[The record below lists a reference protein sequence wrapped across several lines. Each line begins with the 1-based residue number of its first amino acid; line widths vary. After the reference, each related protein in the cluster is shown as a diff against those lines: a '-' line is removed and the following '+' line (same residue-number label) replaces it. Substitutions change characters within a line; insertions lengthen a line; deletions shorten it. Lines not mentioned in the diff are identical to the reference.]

1 MKEVCIFLLVFV
13 IPISLLLAQVP
24 ADYYDSAFGLTGQ
37 ALKDQLY
44 DIIDNN
50 TNTDYG
56 ESREQMYGYIDNHNN
71 TVQCVYTGLQ
81 VSHNYG
87 NTSAPAEINCEHTY
101 CQSWYSGIAEES
113 IAKADLHHLFPTKM
127 TVNSARGNLPLDNV
141 ANIGHTYSELTGYE
155 SYRGTNTQGVE
166 VFEPAD
172 THKGDAARA
181 LLYFAVRY
189 EKGLT
194 HGSVDMITTLINW
207 HDSDLPDSEE
217 ITRNDDIY
225 NYQGNA
231 NPFVNHP
238 EFVDSIWGD
247 NPVDTTPPEIENIT
261 IQSEQKIIVNFS
273 EAVEA
278 NTSENTSNYSI
289 NNSIGNPMSANRGVN
304 GNNARV
310 ILNIATMTR
319 GENYFISIDEVEDL
333 SGNIISLNSEKE
345 FMYLA
350 AGDVVLLG
358 MNSDNNDEG
367 YDDFAFMPMRNI
379 LAGTE
384 IRFTDCGWKNS
395 GEFRDNEGT
404 VKFTAP
410 ENIAA
415 GTVLSYYNNLE
426 NFWDDNSD
434 YSGYFALSTSG
445 DQILMFQGH
454 FSTPSFIYA
463 LNDNGSAEWQ
473 SDATS
478 SNSSSLPNQL
488 TDGST
493 ALAVQ
498 EYDNV
503 AYDGGNTFNSPSLC
517 LNAVSDKDN
526 WVGDNTNRYDFVTFF
541 TDFTFPLTLPA
552 PGNVVITNVSEVIN
566 LSWNS
571 VPGATHYKIYGSQLP
586 FSEFSVID
594 TVTDTV
600 YIDNT
605 DEDNYFYKVK
615 AAD

>member
-1 MKEVCIFLLVFV
+1 MKEVCIFVLVFV

-24 ADYYDSAFGLTGQ
+24 ADYYDSALGLTGQ
-37 ALKDQLY
+37 VLKDQLY

-71 TVQCVYTGLQ
+71 TVQCVYTGLE
-81 VSHNYG
+81 VTHNYG
-87 NTSAPAEINCEHTY
+87 NTSAPTGINCEHTY
-101 CQSWYSGIAEES
+101 CQSWYSGIPEES
-113 IAKADLHHLFPTKM
+113 TAKADLHHLFPTKM

-141 ANIGHTYSELTGYE
+141 ANIVHTYSELTDYE
-155 SYRGTNTQGVE
+155 SYRGTNSQGSD

-194 HGSVDMITTLINW
+194 HGSVDMITILINW
-207 HDSDLPDSEE
+207 LNFDPPDSEE

-247 NPVDTTPPEIENIT
+247 NPDDTTPPEIENVT
-261 IQSEQKIIVNFS
+261 IMSEQKIIVNFS

-278 NTSENTSNYSI
+278 STSEDTSNYYI
-289 NNSIGNPMSANRGVN
+289 DNTIGTPVSASRGVD

-310 ILNIATMTR
+310 LLDITAMTR
-319 GENYFISIDEVEDL
+319 GENYLITIDEVEDL
-333 SGNIISLNSEKE
+333 SGNIIGSNSVKE
-345 FMYLA
+345 FMYLE
-350 AGDVVLLG
+350 AGDVILLG

-384 IRFTDCGWKNS
+384 LRFTDCGWKNS

-404 VKFTAP
+404 VKFTAS

-434 YSGYFALSTSG
+434 FSGYFALATSG

-478 SNSSSLPNQL
+478 SNTSSLPGQL
-488 TDGST
+488 TDGYT
-493 ALAVQ
+493 AVAVQ
-498 EYDNV
+498 EHDNV
-503 AYDGGNTFNSPSLC
+503 AYNGADIFDSSNQC
-517 LNAVSDKDN
+517 LDAVSNNNN
-526 WVGDNTNRYDFVTFF
+526 WVGDDNNRYDFPVLF
-541 TDFTFPLTLPA
+541 DNFTFPLILPA
-552 PGNVVITNVSEVIN
+552 PENLTINIVSDNVI
-566 LSWNS
+566 LSWDS
-571 VPGATHYKIYGSQLP
+571 VPGAAYYKIYGSNIPDSNYTLID
-586 FSEFSVID
+586 SITNTSYSVNA
-594 TVTDTV
+594 
-600 YIDNT
+600 DN
-605 DEDNYFYKVK
+605 ERYFYRIK
-615 AAD
+615 AGD